1 MIHADSEDVVSC
13 FDVEDVTDMGI
24 FVSNL
29 CDQVGGGG
37 GCNAL
42 LSVNNFYRS
51 ETDGLFVF

>member
-1 MIHADSEDVVSC
+1 M
-13 FDVEDVTDMGI
+13 FL
-24 FVSNL
+24 SNL
-29 CDQVGGGG
+29 CGEVGGGG